1 MILFNRYRF
10 MSGISAVTS
19 IGLPSFNFFLL
30 NHLFEDGHMSGRN
43 IYEVFVHKNYLI
55 SVYFVGITTTCIL
68 YVINAQI
75 MDHVKLI
82 F

>member
-1 MILFNRYRF
+1 